1 MNVNKQLRLCVFF
14 NGLLLFMT
22 IVIILAFKSSQDKYW
37 NYGPSDEL
45 VIISVKIDTWRKY
58 SILLCFIAIS
68 KIAQCIIGEV
78 AHPIIGF
85 NIYNP
90 DKKEITDFGKFELQF
105 YGNTMYLIDAIRAVL
120 MTVIS
125 ITQIDIA
132 FFGIIVSEVTSL
144 FTIRWILNKKKFTKD
159 CEEYEEIELNEC

>member
-1 MNVNKQLRLCVFF
+1 MNINKQLRLCVFF
-14 NGLLLFMT
+14 NGLLLSFT
-22 IVIILAFKSSQDKYW
+22 VVIILAFKSSQDKYW

-45 VIISVKIDTWRKY
+45 VLISVKIDTWRKY
-58 SILLCFIAIS
+58 CVLLCFIAVS

-90 DKKEITDFGKFELQF
+90 DKTEITDFGKFELQF
-105 YGNTMYLIDAIRAVL
+105 YGNTMYLIDGIRGVL
-120 MTVIS
+120 MTIVS

-132 FFGIIVSEVTSL
+132 LFGVFISEITSI
-144 FTIRWILNKKKFTKD
+144 FTIRWILNKKQFTN
-159 CEEYEEIELNEC
+159 EYNNIELNEC